1 MEQIKMQPNTQFK
14 INSIEELKQ
23 AWKSSEEPL
32 VTLQQEIDCFNESPN
47 NRYWSTNQS
56 GTSWLSSYKYI
67 KIKMLPNP
75 FKKQKIFNA
84 SEYPKEMLVWD
95 NVPQRKK
102 VVTIIGKFHGQ
113 YMTKGED
120 DCIYG
125 FKNAK
130 DIDAPTENII
140 NPKETNE
147 DKTVSLLEAINE
159 KLSIIIE
166 NTN

>member
-1 MEQIKMQPNTQFK
+1 MQPNTQFK

-23 AWKSSEEPL
+23 AYDNSTTYFDYNKEKEEFKNVKKYCYWITNHLGKSY
-32 VTLQQEIDCFNESPN
+32 IDNKKE
-47 NRYWSTNQS
+47 Y
-56 GTSWLSSYKYI
+56 YKTI
-67 KIKMLPNP
+67 LNP
-75 FKKQKIFNA
+75 FK

-95 NVPQRKK
+95 HVPQRKK

-130 DIDAPTENII
+130 DIDAPMENII
-140 NPKETNE
+140 NPKETND

>member
-1 MEQIKMQPNTQFK
+1 MQPNTQFK
-14 INSIEELKQ
+14 INSIEELKK
-23 AWKSSEEPL
+23 AYDNSVSPL
-32 VTLQQEIDCFNESPN
+32 SNFKDEIKKYKRGH
-47 NRYWSTNQS
+47 RYWQCDFENDQY
-56 GTSWLSSYKYI
+56 LFIKNLHYKTI
-67 KIKMLPNP
+67 PNP
-75 FKKQKIFNA
+75 FK

-130 DIDAPTENII
+130 DIDDPRENII

>member
-14 INSIEELKQ
+14 INSVEELKQ
-23 AWKSSEEPL
+23 AYKYSKNPYKPIDKAIADYKHYPDHNYWKTNEY
-32 VTLQQEIDCFNESPN
+32 NESYLGYDN
-47 NRYWSTNQS
+47 
-56 GTSWLSSYKYI
+56 GFYKTI
-67 KIKMLPNP
+67 PNP
-75 FKKQKIFNA
+75 FK
-84 SEYPKEMLVWD
+84 SEYPKPMLVWD

-102 VVTIIGKFHGQ
+102 VVEIIGKFHGQ
-113 YMTKGED
+113 HMTKGED

-130 DIDAPTENII
+130 DIDAPMENII
-140 NPKETNE
+140 NPKETTE
-147 DKTVSLLEAINE
+147 DKIKSYLEAMNE